1 VSNDDIDKII
11 VLYCD
16 RCAKDQ
22 ISMALKYMTISKKLE
37 FLDEMIFL
45 KYRFCNDDK
54 TEILGGSKLNTIFRN
69 LENK

>member
-54 TEILGGSKLNTIFRN
+54 TEILGGSKLNTIFIN
-69 LENK
+69 LEKK